1 MIPPEQNAAFVAQ
14 MEAVLAVYAQPY
26 DPRYPVVCLDERPC
40 MLYGEVLEPLS
51 MRPGQVLRYDHE
63 YIRNGSCCVLMAFE
77 PLQGWRRAWVRPQRR
92 RLEFAE
98 VVRHLLDHRYAS
110 AEKIRL
116 VCDNLN
122 THTAASFYQR
132 YPPEEARRM
141 AERVEFVYTPVHGS
155 WLNVVEIEF
164 SALVRQ
170 CLDRRL
176 PTLEAVE
183 AEVRAWTR
191 VRNEHQETVHWH
203 LTTADARV
211 KLKRLYPT
219 L

>member
-14 MEAVLAVYAQPY
+14 MESVLALYGQPY
-26 DPRYPVVCLDERPC
+26 DSMQPVVCLDERPC
-40 MLYGEVLEPLS
+40 MLHGDLLEPLS
-51 MRPGQVLRYDHE
+51 MKPGQDLRYDHE

-77 PLQGWRRAWVRPQRR
+77 PLKAWRHAWVRPQRR

-98 VVRHLLDHRYAS
+98 VVRELLDQVYPDVN
-110 AEKIRL
+110 KIRL

-122 THTAASFYQR
+122 THNAASFYER
-132 YPPEEARRM
+132 YPPAQARAM
-141 AERVEFVYTPVHGS
+141 AERIEFVYTPVHGS

-164 SALVRQ
+164 SAMVRQ

-176 PTLEAVE
+176 ATLKDVE
-183 AEVRAWTR
+183 REVTAW
-191 VRNEHQETVHWH
+191 VDERNRNQNTVEWQM
-203 LTTADARV
+203 TTDDART